1 MPQTLYLNQY
11 ELSDWFGYSHLEWKD
26 YLRMPETN
34 RFIESE
40 IASLTEIAARAALN
54 KLSTGNASSNEVSA
68 IKAIL
73 DKSKMLQQ
81 SNQSQETIMLTF
93 IPPNSLQQGRINST
107 STIQRKDST
116 LGIKNP
122 STEEKYQ
129 AIINGHSDH
138 YPSLEEKHIFITKEM
153 VEEKLREEAEQ
164 QRRMMEN
171 DNEGA
176 K

>member
-1 MPQTLYLNQY
+1 
-11 ELSDWFGYSHLEWKD
+11 
-26 YLRMPETN
+26 
-34 RFIESE
+34 
-40 IASLTEIAARAALN
+40 
-54 KLSTGNASSNEVSA
+54 
-68 IKAIL
+68 
-73 DKSKMLQQ
+73 MLQQ

-107 STIQRKDST
+107 SIVQRKDS
-116 LGIKNP
+116 LGAANP

-171 DNEGA
+171 EGT